1 MARITAG
8 FASSHSVML
17 TAEREDWL
25 TRFAAADPAIAHLD
39 HDGNPTSYA
48 ALLARAPAE
57 ASELVAPA
65 AIARRFDEAQ
75 AAMAQLRKMI
85 HAARLDVLIIVGDD
99 QRELFGATSQPAIA
113 IYYGATIRN
122 AAARSD
128 LAPEDWYRRAQNRR
142 REPGAPVDYP
152 CHAPLGRYLI
162 EGLTQQGFDITAI
175 AGLSDGQAEGHA
187 YSFVH
192 HKYLAGCGVPIV
204 PILINTYYPPNQPT
218 PARCLALGDAIAALV
233 ADSPDDLRVGIMAS
247 GGLSHFL
254 VDEAL
259 DRQVIEALRRRDREA
274 LAALPPRKL
283 QAGSSEIRNW
293 MVTAAAAKMLMLSW
307 VAYVPG
313 YRTPALTG
321 TGLGFACW
329 R

>member
-1 MARITAG
+1 MARITAA
-8 FASSHSVML
+8 FASSHSIML

-57 ASELVAPA
+57 AAELVAPA

-75 AAMAQLRKMI
+75 AAMAQLREMI

-99 QRELFGATSQPAIA
+99 QRELFSAVSQPAIA
-113 IYYGATIRN
+113 IYYGETIRN

-142 REPGAPVDYP
+142 RELGAPVDYP
-152 CHAPLGRYLI
+152 CHAPLGRHLI

-192 HKYLAGCGVPIV
+192 HKYLAGSGVPIV
-204 PILINTYYPPNQPT
+204 PVLINTYYPPNQPT
-218 PARCLALGDAIAALV
+218 PVRCLALGDAIATLV
-233 ADSPDDLRVGIMAS
+233 ADFPDDLRVGIMAS

-259 DRQVIEALRRRDREA
+259 DHRVIEALRRREMDS

-293 MVTAAAAKMLMLSW
+293 MVTAAAAKPLTLSW
-307 VAYVPG
+307 TAYVPG

>member
-1 MARITAG
+1 MARITAA

-57 ASELVAPA
+57 AAELVAPA

-75 AAMAQLRKMI
+75 AAMAQLREMI

-99 QRELFGATSQPAIA
+99 QRELFGVTSQPAIA
-113 IYYGATIRN
+113 IYYGETIRN

-152 CHAPLGRYLI
+152 CHAPLARHLI
-162 EGLTQQGFDITAI
+162 EGLTRQDFDITAI

-192 HKYLAGCGVPIV
+192 HKYLAGRGVPIV

-233 ADSPDDLRVGIMAS
+233 ADFPGDLRVGIMAS

-259 DRQVIEALRRRDREA
+259 DRQVIEALRRRDMDS
-274 LAALPPRKL
+274 LAALSPRKL

-293 MVTAAAAKMLMLSW
+293 MVTAAAAETLTLSW